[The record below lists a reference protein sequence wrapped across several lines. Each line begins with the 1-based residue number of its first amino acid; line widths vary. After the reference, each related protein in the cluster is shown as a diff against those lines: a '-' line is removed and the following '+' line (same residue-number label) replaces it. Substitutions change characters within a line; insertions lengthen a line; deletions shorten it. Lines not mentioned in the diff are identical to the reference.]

1 MVLAAAAY
9 YWAEHNRVDVRQPYY
24 DQKIEASEKMVEAL
38 DALRRNRLDAGW
50 ALDEVNDPNQ
60 SAIIGF
66 QYSLITTDEGDL
78 GAKLTSI
85 NPNFSAV
92 ILQMLYDAGARQ
104 GDQVAVGFT
113 GSFPALNIATIIAC
127 EAMGIEPVIITSV
140 GASMWGANSPDFTY
154 LDMETV
160 LVNEGIISHCTLA
173 ASIGGGQDIGRSLS
187 MAGRAAIEAAIA
199 RNNVAPIR
207 AQSLEE
213 SQEHRREIY
222 QELRGIPGYMAFVNV
237 GGGISVL
244 GHPVNGA
251 LIPAGLSKTYLPHN
265 YPARGLIHEFWEHGI
280 PIIHLLEILDIADQ
294 YGLPRA
300 PVPLP
305 PVGAGQIFSVERYN
319 LTVVWI
325 AIIVLFG
332 ALLAVLLLDR
342 DKYRLREEGVDPD
355 TLV

>member
-1 MVLAAAAY
+1 
-9 YWAEHNRVDVRQPYY
+9 
-24 DQKIEASEKMVEAL
+24 
-38 DALRRNRLDAGW
+38 
-50 ALDEVNDPNQ
+50 
-60 SAIIGF
+60 
-66 QYSLITTDEGDL
+66 
-78 GAKLTSI
+78 
-85 NPNFSAV
+85 
-92 ILQMLYDAGARQ
+92 
-104 GDQVAVGFT
+104 
-113 GSFPALNIATIIAC
+113 
-127 EAMGIEPVIITSV
+127 
-140 GASMWGANSPDFTY
+140 
-154 LDMETV
+154 
-160 LVNEGIISHCTLA
+160 
-173 ASIGGGQDIGRSLS
+173 
-187 MAGRAAIEAAIA
+187 
-199 RNNVAPIR
+199 
-207 AQSLEE
+207 
-213 SQEHRREIY
+213 
-222 QELRGIPGYMAFVNV
+222 MAFVNV